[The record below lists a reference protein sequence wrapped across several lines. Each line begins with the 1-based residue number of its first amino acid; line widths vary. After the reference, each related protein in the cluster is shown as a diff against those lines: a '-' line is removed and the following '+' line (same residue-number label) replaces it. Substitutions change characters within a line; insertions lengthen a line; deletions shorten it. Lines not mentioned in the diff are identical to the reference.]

1 MFGTKTSAR
10 SRCGRRRLRK
20 IAPLTV
26 PILAMLFAFGQ
37 AQLLA
42 EETSPLLL
50 SLETALNTR
59 SRQPARFVLTDG
71 KTVIGRVVKI
81 SDDAL
86 TIRRPSARLQTL
98 PLETIASLNIK
109 ENDGSLIHGRIVRMA
124 DGTVGWQ
131 ADGKSPSHTDFAGT
145 GPDATMETGGPLIRL
160 DTETQEQR
168 DLLAGGATP
177 TLAAVEPS
185 TPTPN
190 DANAKPNPVQLQITV
205 DDANE
210 SDKFVYFRLT
220 LSEPAPRSILIIY
233 TMVNGSAVAPS
244 DVRHRQG
251 TIVFEPGQ
259 THATVAVSIVNDET
273 AEETESFGFF
283 VTGDPSAV
291 NINQRMVTATITD
304 DDS

>member
-1 MFGTKTSAR
+1 
-10 SRCGRRRLRK
+10 
-20 IAPLTV
+20 
-26 PILAMLFAFGQ
+26 MLFGFGQ

-50 SLETALNTR
+50 SLETALNTK

-131 ADGKSPSHTDFAGT
+131 ADGKPPSHTDLAGT
-145 GPDATMETGGPLIRL
+145 RPDATMKTGGPLIRL
-160 DTETQEQR
+160 DTETHERR
-168 DLLAGGATP
+168 DLLAGDATP
-177 TLAAVEPS
+177 ALASVEPS
-185 TPTPN
+185 TVTLN

-210 SDKFVYFRLT
+210 SDKFVYFQLK

-233 TMVNGSAVAPS
+233 TMVNGSAVAPG
-244 DVRHRQG
+244 DVTHRQG

-259 THATVAVSIVNDET
+259 THATVTVSIVNDET

-291 NINQRMVTATITD
+291 NIDQRMVTATITD